1 MVLLAPMLPR
11 SLNQLP
17 GMLWTTDRDLRLTAV
32 MGADAAVFTSLLKDV
47 LGRRVNDLIRE
58 ISLLIPLPNLTKG
71 LDAHD
76 AALRGERRA
85 YNFAVGS
92 VWYETTLGPLY
103 DDAGSITGVIGVC
116 QDITRRKQ
124 AELALET
131 IRSELEQR
139 VIERTEELEALNA
152 QLQYEVEVRVE
163 AERAAHHE
171 RGIAQ
176 ALYQVALSLNAS
188 LRLGEVLERLLDH
201 LESVVPHDQAA
212 VFLLEG
218 GWLTVAQHRSHTPH
232 ITDHWMHGQRF
243 RAIDYPTFHHMAQSG
258 EAILVADVR
267 QYPLW
272 LSDRETDWIR
282 SYLSLPIRLEG
293 SILGFLSLY
302 SAHLGFFTDEQATI
316 LKAFAAQAAIAI
328 NNAQLHQKA
337 QALAA
342 LEERQKLARELHDA
356 ISQTL
361 LSANMIAD
369 SLPRLV
375 QRDPARADEGFTYL
389 RRLIRGALAELR
401 ALLMELRPAALAQA
415 NLNVLIQQLA
425 EAVTSRKEIEIDLKL
440 DTEYMI
446 ADNAKVA
453 IYRITQEALNNVVKH
468 SSARRVA
475 VSLKKLVNGVE
486 LSVADDG
493 RGFELG
499 TVSSDHMGMTI
510 MRERANEIGA
520 RLTIESRI
528 GFGTKVTLRWT
539 RTARP
544 AQATGK

>member
-1 MVLLAPMLPR
+1 MLHP
-11 SLNQLP
+11 LEQLP
-17 GMLWTTDRDLRLTAV
+17 GMIWTTDRDLRLTAV
-32 MGADAAVFTSLLKDV
+32 TGTDAAVFLSTMKSLI
-47 LGRRVNDLIRE
+47 GRRATDLIQE
-58 ISLLIPLPNLTKG
+58 VSAFIPLPNLTRG
-71 LDAHD
+71 LEAHD
-76 AALRGERRA
+76 LALKGERRA
-85 YNFAVGS
+85 YSFAVS
-92 VWYETTLGPLY
+92 DRWYEATLGPLY
-103 DDAGSITGVIGVC
+103 DEARAIVGVIGVC

-124 AELALET
+124 AELALEVT
-131 IRSELEQR
+131 RAELEQR
-139 VIERTEELEALNA
+139 VTERTEELEALNA
-152 QLQYEVEVRVE
+152 QLQYEVEVRVQ
-163 AERAAHHE
+163 AEQAAHHE

-188 LRLGEVLERLLDH
+188 LRLDEVLERILNL
-201 LESVVPHDQAA
+201 LESVIPHDQAA

-218 GWLTVAQHRSHTPH
+218 GWLTVAQHRSHAPH
-232 ITDHWMHGQRF
+232 IPPHWMYGQRF
-243 RAIDYPTFHHMAQSG
+243 RAKDYPTFHHMAQTG
-258 EAILVADVR
+258 ELILAADVR
-267 QYPLW
+267 QYHLW
-272 LSDRETDWIR
+272 LHSRDTDWIR
-282 SYLSLPIRLEG
+282 SYLSVPIKLEG
-293 SILGFLSLY
+293 AILGFLSLY
-302 SAHLGFFTDEQATI
+302 SAHLGFFTDEQAMI

-369 SLPRLV
+369 SLPRLI

-401 ALLMELRPAALAQA
+401 ALLMELRPAALEQA

-440 DTEYMI
+440 ATDYVI

-453 IYRITQEALNNVVKH
+453 IYRITQEALNNIVKH

-475 VSLKKLVNGVE
+475 LTLKKLVNGVE
-486 LSVADDG
+486 VSVVDDG

-499 TVSSDHMGMTI
+499 SVSGDHMGLMI

-520 RLTIESRI
+520 RLTIDSRI
-528 GFGTKVTLRWT
+528 GFGTRITLKWT
-539 RTARP
+539 QAALP
-544 AQATGK
+544 AQD